1 MGVRWSDTQ
10 IARRVDHPAFGRT
23 VGSASSTGP
32 GVDREAATGARHPH
46 AVRPSQ
52 RALGVRSSARPD
64 PHPSRQLSVSDRVW
78 ITVAM
83 VLMLGGMTGL
93 ACHHEADG
101 LGCADK
107 HCEVQ
112 P

>member
-10 IARRVDHPAFGRT
+10 IARRVDLPAFGRT

-32 GVDREAATGARHPH
+32 GERTATDPGARHPH
-46 AVRPSQ
+46 AAPHRQ

-64 PHPSRQLSVSDRVW
+64 PRPLRWPLYVGSALLVIGVVS
-78 ITVAM
+78 
-83 VLMLGGMTGL
+83 
-93 ACHHEADG
+93 CHHEDD
-101 LGCADK
+101 LFCAEK
-107 HCEVQ
+107 SCEVQ

>member
-23 VGSASSTGP
+23 VGSAASTGP
-32 GVDREAATGARHPH
+32 GERTATESGARHPH

-52 RALGVRSSARPD
+52 RAQGVRSSARPD
-64 PHPSRQLSVSDRVW
+64 PRPLWGWLV
-78 ITVAM
+78 VAF
-83 VLMLGGMTGL
+83 VLMTVGPV

-101 LGCADK
+101 SPFCAK
-107 HCEVQ
+107 KSCEVQ